1 MQAIKRFY
9 LAGRLKINIFANF
22 FKLGNKEVLY
32 MKGINRI
39 YSAPETQITEVRF
52 EKDLLVATGGLGVGS
67 GNGSKNVEG
76 RQDGGSW
83 GNGDWY

>member
-1 MQAIKRFY
+1 
-9 LAGRLKINIFANF
+9 
-22 FKLGNKEVLY
+22 

-52 EKDLLVATGGLGVGS
+52 EKDLLQATSGLGVGS
-67 GNGSKNVEG
+67 NNGNKNVEG